1 MLSHVYMYKKLLMCK
16 KILNALEDKS
26 EDEKVSRDGT
36 LKMSDLFDLIW
47 IQQINYQ
54 TAIL

>member
-1 MLSHVYMYKKLLMCK
+1 MCK

-36 LKMSDLFDLIW
+36 LKMSDLFDLI
-47 IQQINYQ
+47 
-54 TAIL
+54 